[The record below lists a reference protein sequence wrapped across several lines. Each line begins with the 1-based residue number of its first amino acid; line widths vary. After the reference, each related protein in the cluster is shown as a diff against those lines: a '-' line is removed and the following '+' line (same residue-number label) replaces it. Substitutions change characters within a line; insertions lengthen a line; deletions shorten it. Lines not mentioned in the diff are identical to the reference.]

1 MATISLRNL
10 CKSYVK
16 KANRRAVN
24 GISVEVADGEVL
36 ALVGPSGCGK
46 TTTLQLLAGFLRPDD
61 GEIWVGDRL
70 VSSASGVVPP
80 ERRNM
85 SLVFQSYAI
94 WPHKTV
100 FENVAFGLQVRRAS
114 RSEIETRVNRM
125 LDIVKLREFA
135 ERYPSELSGGQQQ
148 RVALARAIAIEPEIL
163 LLDEPLSNLDANLR
177 EEMRFEIRRLHD
189 QIGITTI
196 YVTHDQ
202 DEAMVTADRI
212 AVLNLGEIEQLGT
225 PEEIYERPRT
235 AMVASFIGKTNR
247 LPGKLVEAGVVDLG
261 GVTMK
266 AADESGLPA
275 GSDVFLCVRP
285 HCVSFA
291 AVSDGPSAGAGASNG
306 VAYNRC
312 DGTIIRQTYLGD
324 TRDYLV
330 ELVNGERFR
339 AVGDPAEHFSVGEQ
353 ITLSM
358 RVDSCRVVPA

>member
-1 MATISLRNL
+1 VSTISLRNL
-10 CKSYVK
+10 SKSYVK
-16 KANRRAVN
+16 KDGRRAVN

-80 ERRNM
+80 ERRHM
-85 SLVFQSYAI
+85 SLVFQSYAV

-114 RSEIETRVNRM
+114 RADIETRVSRM
-125 LDIVKLREFA
+125 LDIVKLKEFA
-135 ERYPSELSGGQQQ
+135 QRYPSELSGGQQQ

-189 QIGITTI
+189 QIGITTV

-225 PEEIYERPRT
+225 PEDIYERPRT

-247 LPGKLVEAGVVDLG
+247 LPGTLLERGVVDLG
-261 GVTMK
+261 GVTMR

-275 GSDVFLCVRP
+275 GAGVFLCVRP
-285 HCVSFA
+285 HCVSF
-291 AVSDGPSAGAGASNG
+291 SASNG
-306 VAYNRC
+306 VAANGPEINGAAYNTC
-312 DGTIIRQTYLGD
+312 DGTIVRQTYLGD
-324 TRDYLV
+324 SRDYLV
-330 ELVNGERFR
+330 ELANGERFR
-339 AVGDPAEHFSVGEQ
+339 AVGDPAERFDVGAR

-358 RVDSCRVVPA
+358 RVDACRVVPA